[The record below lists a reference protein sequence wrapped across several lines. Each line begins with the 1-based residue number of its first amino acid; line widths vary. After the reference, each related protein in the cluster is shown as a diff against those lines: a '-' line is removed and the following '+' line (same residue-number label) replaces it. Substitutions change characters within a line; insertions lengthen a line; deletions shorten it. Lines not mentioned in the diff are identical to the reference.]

1 MLRSLSFALSCPL
14 LWPMGLL
21 FLTLQ
26 MRTLGLRG
34 PQDQREEPGLVLG
47 LHWLCSC
54 PSAITAILVGPP
66 SSLLPS
72 PNCCPISVVQ
82 GTPGLF
88 ITACLLLGEGRSCI
102 SAPAPAAGEE
112 PHSQPALPVT
122 VTLPPPTHKCQS
134 PTPTPRHDFFM
145 EQDFLMCFSFLW
157 IAPSLPCSCSR
168 KQDKATRSEA

>member
-47 LHWLCSC
+47 LDWLCSC

-66 SSLLPS
+66 PPYSRPPTAAPAVWSREPQAFSSPPACSWERGGAAFLL
-72 PNCCPISVVQ
+72 Q
-82 GTPGLF
+82 QL
-88 ITACLLLGEGRSCI
+88 GRS
-102 SAPAPAAGEE
+102 PTVNLLF
-112 PHSQPALPVT
+112 QPLS
-122 VTLPPPTHKCQS
+122 LCPPTHKCQS
-134 PTPTPRHDFFM
+134 PTPTPRHDFFT

>member
-122 VTLPPPTHKCQS
+122 VTLPPP
-134 PTPTPRHDFFM
+134 PINANPPPPPPAM
-145 EQDFLMCFSFLW
+145 IFSWNKTF
-157 IAPSLPCSCSR
+157 
-168 KQDKATRSEA
+168 